1 MIVLDS
7 SFLIAFH
14 NSTDVHHSE
23 ALPLMERIL
32 DGEFGQPVLL
42 EYVFLEVVTVVLLR
56 RDLKRAVA
64 VAELLL
70 DARELEFVACSELFL
85 EAFRVFRRQ
94 EKGRL
99 SFVDCAVLAAAQRRQ
114 PSRVVTFDQELAA
127 SRGIEVP
134 AI

>member
-23 ALPLMERIL
+23 AVPLMERIL

-42 EYVFLEVVTVVLLR
+42 EYVFLEVVTVILLR
-56 RDLKRAVA
+56 RDLKRAVTL
-64 VAELLL
+64 AELLL

>member
-23 ALPLMERIL
+23 ALPLMGRIL
-32 DGEFGQPVLL
+32 DGEFGRPVLL
-42 EYVFLEVVTVVLLR
+42 EYVFLEVVTVILLR
-56 RDLKRAVA
+56 RNLTRAVS
-64 VAELLL
+64 VAEVLL

-85 EAFRVFRRQ
+85 ETFRVFRRQ
-94 EKGRL
+94 ETGRL
-99 SFVDCAVLAAAQRRQ
+99 SFVDCAVLAAARRQQ
-114 PSRVVTFDQELAA
+114 PSRIVTFDQELAA

-134 AI
+134 SI